1 MNDASQ
7 ALAPAAVAGSV
18 HALAELYCGSER
30 REALR
35 KVLELHAEIRASL
48 APAMDHSVAHQRLD
62 WWQHEAVRLKRGE
75 PAHPLTRWL
84 ATRQLT
90 HGAPLPALL
99 PLVQATALALA
110 AAPLSVGS
118 ERRAYYEADTG
129 TLFVLLGAVLSD
141 EPQPNVSALRALRAL
156 GGCAQQLLTGGD
168 EPPEPVRLR
177 QLLVELGADAQPALV
192 PLLVWLA
199 LAHWRGSRGES
210 APPERAPGGRYALW
224 SQNFAAW
231 RAARAALRGE
241 FGWPPGQRLV

>member
-1 MNDASQ
+1 VNDASQ
-7 ALAPAAVAGSV
+7 ALAPTAAAGSV
-18 HALAELYCGSER
+18 HALAELYCGLKR

-35 KVLELHAEIRASL
+35 KVLELYAEIRASL
-48 APAMDHSVAHQRLD
+48 APGMDHLVAHQRLD
-62 WWQHEAVRLKRGE
+62 WWQHEALRLKRGE

-90 HGAPLPALL
+90 HGAPLPELL

-110 AAPLSVGS
+110 AAPLSVGR
-118 ERRAYYEADTG
+118 ERQAYYEADTG
-129 TLFVLLGAVLSD
+129 TLFVLLGTVLSD
-141 EPQPNVSALRALRAL
+141 EKQPGISTLRAL
-156 GGCAQQLLTGGD
+156 GGCAQQLLAGGN
-168 EPPEPVRLR
+168 EPPEPARVRH
-177 QLLVELGADAQPALV
+177 LLVELGAGAQPALV

-210 APPERAPGGRYALW
+210 APPERPPGGRYAFW

-241 FGWPPGQRLV
+241 FGWPPGQRLT